1 MSRNK
6 FVARLLACLIVF
18 VILLAPASMAWAQTP
33 TPPPIGDLIVTS
45 ENVSVGQDVN
55 VEFTGYGFTP
65 GEVKLVLK
73 LIDPTNI
80 TSPLTQKEVSTP
92 ANSDG
97 NVQFKDSLTVPADAP
112 IVELLVQVWY
122 LDMPIAEDYV
132 YVMPLNPF
140 DTAPTAQIGTNTVT
154 LTESTSFNASPS
166 CATGYWYLAKVEITK
181 DTLLYTKGVVP
192 NETELNVCL
201 ALWIQ
206 VSEDGEP
213 TLLVDPTLLQIA
225 SYVSPG
231 TYWIEVGSDQ
241 KEVNL
246 TTETIELTSRE
257 EALLVLSRR
266 QDDSGVTLFY
276 RILQDE
282 ENVTRL
288 AEILAP
294 KLTVET
300 FSDANAVP
308 LAELF
313 RRHIVLKSTV
323 IEIVKGDPSFAPLA
337 NEGAFAIWLGDM
349 INRHQAIQNPIR
361 NAVAAGPSTQDV
373 VNGVVNSD
381 QFKNDTVAK
390 MKADPAF
397 QQLVRD
403 EVARQLAEMPK
414 PEMPESRQS
423 NSFWNFLS
431 LILSAAALIVVLLDR
446 RRRAPQS

>member
-1 MSRNK
+1 M
-6 FVARLLACLIVF
+6 I
-18 VILLAPASMAWAQTP
+18 
-33 TPPPIGDLIVTS
+33 
-45 ENVSVGQDVN
+45 
-55 VEFTGYGFTP
+55 
-65 GEVKLVLK
+65 
-73 LIDPTNI
+73 
-80 TSPLTQKEVSTP
+80 
-92 ANSDG
+92 
-97 NVQFKDSLTVPADAP
+97 
-112 IVELLVQVWY
+112 
-122 LDMPIAEDYV
+122 
-132 YVMPLNPF
+132 
-140 DTAPTAQIGTNTVT
+140 
-154 LTESTSFNASPS
+154 
-166 CATGYWYLAKVEITK
+166 
-181 DTLLYTKGVVP
+181 
-192 NETELNVCL
+192 
-201 ALWIQ
+201 
-206 VSEDGEP
+206 
-213 TLLVDPTLLQIA
+213 
-225 SYVSPG
+225 
-231 TYWIEVGSDQ
+231 
-241 KEVNL
+241 
-246 TTETIELTSRE
+246 
-257 EALLVLSRR
+257 
-266 QDDSGVTLFY
+266 
-276 RILQDE
+276 
-282 ENVTRL
+282 
-288 AEILAP
+288 
-294 KLTVET
+294 VET